1 VRCNGLVRFDAL
13 LELAERLGAARLAT
27 GHYARVTRDAG
38 GSLLRAAADPAKD
51 QTYMLARLRPEQL
64 DRLWFPL
71 GELTKPEVRELARG
85 ASLAVADKPDS
96 QDLCFLAGTG
106 RARFLDRHGR
116 RRPGRGQI
124 VSHRGEVL
132 GAHDGYDRFT
142 VGQRKGLGVA
152 SAEPLYVLRTDAR
165 TNRVTVG
172 PRSALAT
179 DRVRLT
185 GLDLRRP
192 AAEVDRVK
200 LRYRQPP
207 VACSVE
213 GDVVRLPEPVDGA
226 APGQTACLMRGD
238 VVLGWG
244 TIDA

>member
-1 VRCNGLVRFDAL
+1 
-13 LELAERLGAARLAT
+13 
-27 GHYARVTRDAG
+27 
-38 GSLLRAAADPAKD
+38 
-51 QTYMLARLRPEQL
+51 
-64 DRLWFPL
+64 
-71 GELTKPEVRELARG
+71 
-85 ASLAVADKPDS
+85 
-96 QDLCFLAGTG
+96 
-106 RARFLDRHGR
+106 
-116 RRPGRGQI
+116 
-124 VSHRGEVL
+124 VSDRGEVL
-132 GAHDGYDRFT
+132 GAHEGHDRFT
-142 VGQRKGLGVA
+142 VGQRKGLGIA
-152 SAEPLYVLRTDAR
+152 SAEPLYVLKTDAR

-192 AAEVDRVK
+192 AADVDRVK
-200 LRYRQPP
+200 LRYRQPA

-213 GDVVRLPEPVDGA
+213 GDVVRLPEAVDGA